1 MQEYEIKI
9 KEMTNQSEE
18 KMKME
23 KERNAMEAML
33 KQRIES
39 LEADKLK
46 KKKEVEMREKSEIVK
61 KDREKE
67 FVHLSYYF
75 NVIVSN

>member
-1 MQEYEIKI
+1 MPIIGKLLQEYEIKI

-61 KDREKE
+61 KDREKR
-67 FVHLSYYF
+67 FQ
-75 NVIVSN
+75 

>member
-1 MQEYEIKI
+1 
-9 KEMTNQSEE
+9 MTNQSEE